1 VRLGPTLQERL
12 WGRFFCGHVV
22 VFSSNPQLV
31 ETIAELCEN
40 MPPVGKDIG
49 LFLLVGNDETRDYMV
64 TLLRE
69 HNYSPLV
76 VSDPGEM
83 MQALKEHQHATVLLD
98 CEEVSLYGPGIY
110 SKIKVAC
117 QSCRIVLLCDKSH
130 KNHRDIIKEAM
141 EIGIYA
147 CLLAPFEGWEVLTM
161 VRHGQAKKPIK
172 KRLSKKKF
180 FS

>member
-1 VRLGPTLQERL
+1 L
-12 WGRFFCGHVV
+12 GHVD
-22 VFSSNPQLV
+22 VFSSNPQKF

-40 MPPVGKDIG
+40 MPPVGKEIG
-49 LFLLVGNDETRDYMV
+49 LFILVGNDETRDFLV

-69 HNYSPLV
+69 HNYSPTV
-76 VSDPGEM
+76 AADPGEM
-83 MQALKEHQHATVLLD
+83 VQALKECQHATVFLD
-98 CEEVSLYGPGIY
+98 CEEVELYGPGIY

-117 QSCRIVLLCDKSH
+117 QSSRIVLLCDKSH

-147 CLLAPFEGWEVLTM
+147 CLLAPLEGWEVLTM
-161 VRHGQAKKPIK
+161 VRHGQSKKPIK
-172 KRLSKKKF
+172 KRLPKKKI